1 MKDRSVV
8 LYRIALAGLLVGFF
22 AVPAY
27 AGFEWTPPPAAPA
40 IAATPEGGPLVPA
53 APAAAVESMEL
64 IPVSQAPVAVDAVI
78 SDVAPK
84 PLIERE
90 SGALPVTPAETL
102 ETPAASGPFAE
113 ALGFGSDIPL
123 ALALGQIVPAEFA
136 YSFASNVNPG
146 VKISWNGGKP
156 WNEVLNE
163 ALEPLNLRAEIIGT
177 AVIVR
182 NATPSFEMPAVV
194 ESQQNTMIPRPPVY
208 TAQPLVTA
216 TPASND
222 TSTTP
227 AQRGEG
233 TSDNYPRRSPQRKN
247 FMDSIFTPDKD
258 KGNTAPPPPQ
268 TQEEG
273 VLIEN
278 EVSPATQA
286 ASVAPAAPAAVTPIP
301 ASDAPVLLRAQKIS
315 YADDRMEDTSPVM
328 ADRPMAQSASV
339 GSNSPDVL
347 DPLAVRFWQAD
358 SNRNLR
364 DVLEEWSTA
373 ASVEM
378 IWDSGYEYKLP
389 ASFSLHGT
397 FPDAVTKVFSL
408 YGKVEPRP
416 QGKLHPNLP
425 KGPSVLLVE
434 NYP

>member
-8 LYRIALAGLLVGFF
+8 LYRTALAGLMVGFF
-22 AVPAY
+22 AVPAH
-27 AGFEWTPPPAAPA
+27 AGFEWTPPPAAPVVSA
-40 IAATPEGGPLVPA
+40 SSDGGPLVPA
-53 APAAAVESMEL
+53 APAT
-64 IPVSQAPVAVDAVI
+64 AVDAMELTPVPGMPAPVDVVV

-84 PLIERE
+84 PLIEKE
-90 SGALPVTPAETL
+90 SDALVVMPAETL
-102 ETPAASGPFAE
+102 AAPMPSGPFAE

-146 VKISWNGGKP
+146 VRISWNGGKP

-163 ALEPLNLRAEIIGT
+163 ALQPHNLRAEIAGT

-182 NATPSFEMPAVV
+182 SGTPSFETSAITEPMAEPPQDVL
-194 ESQQNTMIPRPPVY
+194 IPRPP
-208 TAQPLVTA
+208 ADAPLSMDASA
-216 TPASND
+216 TPAL
-222 TSTTP
+222 
-227 AQRGEG
+227 RGEG
-233 TSDNYPRRSPQRKN
+233 TSDNYPRRAPQRKS
-247 FMDSIFTPDKD
+247 FMDSIFTSDED
-258 KGNTAPPPPQ
+258 KGNIAPPPPQ
-268 TQEEG
+268 TQEQG

-286 ASVAPAAPAAVTPIP
+286 AAVAPAAAVTPLPGSGAPIP
-301 ASDAPVLLRAQKIS
+301 LKAQKIS
-315 YADDRMEDTSPVM
+315 YADDRIESASPM
-328 ADRPMAQSASV
+328 LADRPMAQSASV
-339 GSNSPDVL
+339 DNSASNVL
-347 DPLAVRFWQAD
+347 DPFAVRFWQAE

-364 DVLEEWSTA
+364 DVLEEWSDA
-373 ASVEM
+373 AGVEM

-389 ASFSLHGT
+389 DNFSLHGT
-397 FPDAVTKVFSL
+397 FPDAVTKIFSL